1 MRAGARALTASP
13 APATTAPAPT
23 PSLSASSR
31 ARPSSSRL
39 TSAAVP
45 SCCSTTT
52 QTSLPVALATLV
64 SPLLAKDVLL
74 DQLVD
79 ERFHA
84 GFVRLHHARLA
95 LREHDALDLLHA
107 RGRAAQAERLAVGLE
122 GEMVPLHDL
131 GAAHGLAVAAE
142 HADLGRVTLGVEVAV
157 VVLRQCFC
165 RDALVGHH
173 QLDARRPRLVGLA
186 GDREQ
191 TGERGGERLEAALDG
206 ARGGDGAIRATR
218 GRHQLVDAAHAG
230 DLRIAQLLGGLRA
243 HLRGVAVDRLAAAE
257 HEVAACLLYTSPSPR
272 D

>member
-1 MRAGARALTASP
+1 MRAGARALTGSP
-13 APATTAPAPT
+13 APARTAPVPT

-39 TSAAVP
+39 TSAAAP

-52 QTSLPVALATLV
+52 QTSLSAAPLAALV
-64 SPLLAKDVLL
+64 PPPLAKDVLL

-79 ERFHA
+79 ERRHA

-142 HADLGRVTLGVEVAV
+142 HADLGGVTLGVEVAV
-157 VVLRQCFC
+157 V
-165 RDALVGHH
+165 
-173 QLDARRPRLVGLA
+173 
-186 GDREQ
+186 
-191 TGERGGERLEAALDG
+191 
-206 ARGGDGAIRATR
+206 
-218 GRHQLVDAAHAG
+218 
-230 DLRIAQLLGGLRA
+230 
-243 HLRGVAVDRLAAAE
+243 
-257 HEVAACLLYTSPSPR
+257 
-272 D
+272 